1 MVTRNAFLLT
11 RHKRARHEAKTTTP
25 EVSTCNLCN
34 KKFASAALC
43 KEHMSQCQASQV
55 DVFFNFNLLVCLQG
69 SAYAFVPQFFWQVAN
84 CTTCAGACNCQSESS
99 SQSRGRLRSANL
111 SDAMETCSL
120 APTSFVCDHCR
131 KVFANAKNLARHIEK
146 YQSPINLSSLYL
158 DLFWDLLLGRYSWW
172 MLLWP
177 WIHTNWPVH
186 IYSRRSISILP
197 RSIEYETQWM
207 CSREIQVN

>member
-1 MVTRNAFLLT
+1 MF
-11 RHKRARHEAKTTTP
+11 
-25 EVSTCNLCN
+25 
-34 KKFASAALC
+34 
-43 KEHMSQCQASQV
+43 
-55 DVFFNFNLLVCLQG
+55 FFNFNLLVCLQS

-146 YQSPINLSSLYL
+146 YHKGWVFFVSKIDFYFFFVGTRLPLHIRWDLHLQRYLCLLLLPRVRQPLLRWWTTTALSAPGQGGPKMSWPDTSVQSTSEDSVVVVLALSPLYL
-158 DLFWDLLLGRYSWW
+158 
-172 MLLWP
+172 
-177 WIHTNWPVH
+177 WIIT
-186 IYSRRSISILP
+186 
-197 RSIEYETQWM
+197 T
-207 CSREIQVN
+207 